1 MTVTVAEEPWDSA
14 DGVRLRRAMQ
24 AELAA
29 RYNMPD
35 QETEPPNAET
45 ITVFLIARAGGG
57 DATGCGDLRLL
68 DDGRAEI
75 KRMYVTPQA
84 RGTGVATR
92 ILRALEDHARQ
103 TGPTQWSWRPA
114 SSSPTRS
121 GSTSVRATNR
131 STATGRT
138 SGNRWPNASP
148 SNSAEGRSSRRRRR
162 PWSSRAPGNA
172 RHRRAKPPTV
182 RGRCAHLDRPTPE
195 AEAPGCSCRAGRPCA
210 R

>member
-1 MTVTVAEEPWDSA
+1 MTVTIAEEPWDSA

-57 DATGCGDLRLL
+57 DATGCGALRLL

-75 KRMYVTPQA
+75 KRMHVAPQA

-103 TGPTQWSWRPA
+103 HGADT
-114 SSSPTRS
+114 
-121 GSTSVRATNR
+121 VVL
-131 STATGRT
+131 ATGIKQPDAIRFYE
-138 SGNRWPNASP
+138 R
-148 SNSAEGRSSRRRRR
+148 EGYQ
-162 PWSSRAPGNA
+162 PIDGYGPYLGEPL
-172 RHRRAKPPTV
+172 AKCFTLQL
-182 RGRCAHLDRPTPE
+182 G
-195 AEAPGCSCRAGRPCA
+195 
-210 R
+210 